1 MVNGTLYGSY
11 AGDNFCYI
19 YAGFE
24 VILSVTK
31 ILVDIF
37 VAITQVNGS
46 IAIMQ
51 LEVSAAF
58 LQVTV
63 SAANMWVKIFIV
75 IMQMGVTATIMQVL
89 FSAVDYVYDCF
100 NCNYAG
106 VFSQLCR

>member
-1 MVNGTLYGSY
+1 MVNGTLYGNY

-58 LQVTV
+58 L
-63 SAANMWVKIFIV
+63 
-75 IMQMGVTATIMQVL
+75 
-89 FSAVDYVYDCF
+89 
-100 NCNYAG
+100 
-106 VFSQLCR
+106 